1 MPFLAGTR
9 NSPENS
15 EKLSLICVLAKAVS
29 KMPLVDIERKI
40 ILMVPCIMMMV
51 VVVGVMMMMGSTTMK
66 YDNDDKE
73 GEAG

>member
-1 MPFLAGTR
+1 M
-9 NSPENS
+9 
-15 EKLSLICVLAKAVS
+15 S
-29 KMPLVDIERKI
+29 KVPLVDIKRKL

-51 VVVGVMMMMGSTTMK
+51 VVVGVKMMMGSTTMK